1 VSLLKSVVAVAV
13 GAAIGALA
21 RWQLGN
27 WLNPV
32 FAPIP
37 LGTLAANLVGGF
49 LAGVALAVFA
59 SHPGIAPEWR
69 LLIVTGFLGGLTTF
83 SAFSAEVTILL
94 EQQRLGWAAAA
105 IGAHVAGSVTMTLT
119 GVALVGYLRR

>member
-1 VSLLKSVVAVAV
+1 
-13 GAAIGALA
+13 
-21 RWQLGN
+21 
-27 WLNPV
+27 
-32 FAPIP
+32 
-37 LGTLAANLVGGF
+37 
-49 LAGVALAVFA
+49 
-59 SHPGIAPEWR
+59 

-105 IGAHVAGSVTMTLT
+105 IGAHVAGSVTMTLA